1 MNKQIVVGGLYANC
15 SPPFFRGVLIGQS
28 RNLKA
33 YKHDASVL
41 LLVKEGNDEET

>member
-41 LLVKEGNDEET
+41 LLVKEKENDE